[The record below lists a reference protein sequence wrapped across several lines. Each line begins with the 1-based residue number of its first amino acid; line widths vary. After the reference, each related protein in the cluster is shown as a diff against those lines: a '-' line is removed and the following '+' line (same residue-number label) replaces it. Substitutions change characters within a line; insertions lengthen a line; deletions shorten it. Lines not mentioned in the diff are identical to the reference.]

1 MQRSFIKNG
10 KEHKNVAFFWK
21 ERMPNPAITVLYFDG
36 KLFKVSKKPSI
47 ITVGVRLII
56 LVSMHLVNDFAD
68 TVST

>member
-1 MQRSFIKNG
+1 
-10 KEHKNVAFFWK
+10 
-21 ERMPNPAITVLYFDG
+21 MPNPAITVLYFDG

-47 ITVGVRLII
+47 ITVGVCLII